1 MPGAEPPD
9 QRDPTDPADPADL
22 DAQIN
27 AVAALNEPLRRGL
40 YRFAA
45 SQPDAISRDQA
56 AQQLGISRELA
67 AFHLDKLVDLGL
79 LDVEFRRLSGRQGPG
94 AGRPAKLYRPSG
106 RQLEVS
112 FPNRRYD
119 LAAHLLAK
127 AMEPRD
133 DDTSGRI
140 VEAARQFGED
150 LGRQARKHLG
160 RRPGVDRLLGQVAT
174 VLEGYGFEPIRCDG
188 EILLRNCP
196 FGSVAAAH
204 PEVVC
209 GMNLA
214 VLEGVIDGMR
224 TQAIEARLSPESGR
238 CCVIVTTT
246 DGETGRPK
254 ARWPRSRLGG

>member
-1 MPGAEPPD
+1 MPGPDPPD
-9 QRDPTDPADPADL
+9 PREPLAPSDVE
-22 DAQIN
+22 AQIT

-40 YRFAA
+40 YQYAV

-56 AQQLGISRELA
+56 AQELGISRELA
-67 AFHLDKLVDLGL
+67 AVHLDKLVDIGL
-79 LDVEFRRLSGRQGPG
+79 LDVEFRRLTGRQGPG

-127 AMEPRD
+127 ALEPNGD
-133 DDTSGRI
+133 GAAGGI
-140 VEAARQFGED
+140 EEVARQFGEE

-160 RRPGVDRLLGQVAT
+160 RRPGADRLLTQVAT
-174 VLEGYGFEPIRCDG
+174 VLEGYGFEPVRRDG
-188 EILLRNCP
+188 EVILRNCP
-196 FGSVAAAH
+196 FGTVAAAH

-214 VLEGVIDGMR
+214 ILEGVITGLR
-224 TQAIEARLSPESGR
+224 TQAIEARLAPEPGR
-238 CCVIVTTT
+238 CCVVVTAI
-246 DGETGRPK
+246 DGGTGRPR